1 MPWKMIGFLFV
12 LVLVA
17 FFASLNMS
25 HRADISL
32 GFYIFKDVPIF
43 LSLLIAFLAGAV
55 LIIPFTIGASLRK
68 KSKLK
73 EKAEK
78 KEKKVKKL
86 IKDKKP
92 KKEKKSTQQIVEPVL
107 ENDEEFPPTVG

>member
-1 MPWKMIGFLFV
+1 MPWKMIGFLLV

-17 FFASLNMS
+17 FFASLNMN

-68 KSKLK
+68 KGKLK

-78 KEKKVKKL
+78 KEKRVKKE
-86 IKDKKP
+86 
-92 KKEKKSTQQIVEPVL
+92 KKEKKSTQQITEPGL
-107 ENDEEFPPTVG
+107 ENDEQFPPTVG

>member
-1 MPWKMIGFLFV
+1 MPWKMIGFLVV

-17 FFASLNMS
+17 FFASLNMN

-43 LSLLIAFLAGAV
+43 LSLLVAFLAGAV
-55 LIIPFTIGASLRK
+55 LIIPFTIGASMRK
-68 KSKLK
+68 KNKLK
-73 EKAEK
+73 EKAQ
-78 KEKKVKKL
+78 
-86 IKDKKP
+86 
-92 KKEKKSTQQIVEPVL
+92 KKEKKSNQQIAEPGL

>member
-1 MPWKMIGFLFV
+1 MPWKMIGFLVV

-17 FFASLNMS
+17 FFASLNMNHS
-25 HRADISL
+25 ADISL

-68 KSKLK
+68 KNRLK
-73 EKAEK
+73 EKAQKKDIKEK
-78 KEKKVKKL
+78 KEKKAKK
-86 IKDKKP
+86 D
-92 KKEKKSTQQIVEPVL
+92 KKSTQQIAEPVL
-107 ENDEEFPPTVG
+107 ENDEQFPPTVG

>member
-1 MPWKMIGFLFV
+1 MIGFLVV

-17 FFASLNMS
+17 FFASLNMN

-68 KSKLK
+68 KNKLK
-73 EKAEK
+73 EKAQK
-78 KEKKVKKL
+78 KEKKEKKL

-92 KKEKKSTQQIVEPVL
+92 KKDKKSDQQTLEPGL
-107 ENDEEFPPTVG
+107 ENDEQLPPPMG

>member
-1 MPWKMIGFLFV
+1 MPWKMIGFLVV

-17 FFASLNMS
+17 FFASLNMN
-25 HRADISL
+25 HRTDISL
-32 GFYIFKDVPIF
+32 GFYIFNDVPIF
-43 LSLLIAFLAGAV
+43 LSLLVAFLAGAV

-78 KEKKVKKL
+78 AQKKDKKE
-86 IKDKKP
+86 KKP
-92 KKEKKSTQQIVEPVL
+92 KKEKKSNQQIAEPGL

>member
-1 MPWKMIGFLFV
+1 MPWKMIGFLLV

-17 FFASLNMS
+17 FFASLNMN

-78 KEKKVKKL
+78 KVKKVKKE
-86 IKDKKP
+86 KKE
-92 KKEKKSTQQIVEPVL
+92 KKEKKSTQQITEPGL
-107 ENDEEFPPTVG
+107 ENDEQFPPTVG

>member
-1 MPWKMIGFLFV
+1 MPWKMIGFLVV

-17 FFASLNMS
+17 IFASLNMN

-32 GFYIFKDVPIF
+32 GLYIFKDVPIF

-68 KSKLK
+68 KNKLK
-73 EKAEK
+73 EKAQIKEK
-78 KEKKVKKL
+78 KEKKAKKG
-86 IKDKKP
+86 
-92 KKEKKSTQQIVEPVL
+92 KKEKKFNQQIAEPGL
-107 ENDEEFPPTVG
+107 ENDEQFPSPMG

>member
-1 MPWKMIGFLFV
+1 MPWKMIGFLIV

-17 FFASLNMS
+17 FFASFNMN

-32 GFYIFKDVPIF
+32 GFYIYKDVPIF

-73 EKAEK
+73 EKAQK

-86 IKDKKP
+86 IKDKK
-92 KKEKKSTQQIVEPVL
+92 STQQIAEPGL
-107 ENDEEFPPTVG
+107 ENDEQFPPTVG

>member
-1 MPWKMIGFLFV
+1 MPWKMIGFLVV

-17 FFASLNMS
+17 FFASLNMN

-73 EKAEK
+73 EKAQK
-78 KEKKVKKL
+78 KEKKVKK
-86 IKDKKP
+86 D
-92 KKEKKSTQQIVEPVL
+92 KKEKKSTQQIAEPAL
-107 ENDEEFPPTVG
+107 ENDEQFPPTMG

>member
-1 MPWKMIGFLFV
+1 MPWKMIGFLVV

-17 FFASLNMS
+17 FFASLNIN

-43 LSLLIAFLAGAV
+43 LSLLIAFLAGSV

-68 KSKLK
+68 KNKLK
-73 EKAEK
+73 EKVQKKEK
-78 KEKKVKKL
+78 KEKKTR
-86 IKDKKP
+86 
-92 KKEKKSTQQIVEPVL
+92 KEKKSNQQIAEPGL
-107 ENDEEFPPTVG
+107 ENDEQFPPPMG

>member
-1 MPWKMIGFLFV
+1 MPWKMIGFLVV

-17 FFASLNMS
+17 FFASLNMN

-68 KSKLK
+68 KNKLK
-73 EKAEK
+73 EKAQK
-78 KEKKVKKL
+78 KENKL
-86 IKDKKP
+86 IKSKKP
-92 KKEKKSTQQIVEPVL
+92 KKGGKENQQISIPDL
-107 ENDEEFPPTVG
+107 ENDEQFPHPMG